1 MIKGIV
7 KKIVGSRHGREVRRL
22 APLVGRI
29 NAQCAALA
37 EISEEALRAKTD
49 EFRERVGESVQEIMA
64 EIEATRERKRTS
76 ADPDERE
83 TLGLEIGKLEERC
96 REALAEAMEEILP
109 EAFAVVKEACRR
121 LVGRQVR
128 VTGQLLEWDMVPYDV
143 QLIGAVQLHRGQVAE
158 MATGEGKTL
167 VATMPLYLNALA
179 GRGAHLVTVN
189 SYLAQRDAEWM
200 GAIYGLL
207 GLTVGCI
214 DLHEP
219 GSPERR
225 AAYNA
230 DITYGTNNEFGFD
243 YLRDNMVHSMEQ
255 RVQRRHYYAIIDEVD
270 SILVDEARTPLIIS
284 GPVSRDTST
293 PFKQM
298 APVVGAL
305 FRKQSRTVGAMIAES
320 EKFLGEEGEEL
331 RYEAGEKLL
340 AAKRGAPKNKRLMKL
355 FADQPAVVKLV
366 EKVEGDYMRDKRLH
380 EIDEMLFFAMD
391 EKGSNVHLSDKGLD
405 ELSPGD
411 PDAFVVPDLSE
422 VMGRIQED
430 EELSLEERRN
440 RIAELEAEYADKS
453 QQIHVIHQLLKAYTL
468 FHKDERYIIGDDGAI
483 VIVDEFTGRQM
494 PGRRWSDGLHQ
505 AVEAKE
511 GVEVKGETQTLATIT
526 IQNYFRMYD
535 KLAGMTGTAET
546 EETEFHQIYGLDVA
560 VIPTNR
566 AIARDDRD
574 DLVFRTKREKYV
586 AIMDEIERLNR
597 LELPVLVGTTN
608 VEVSETLSRMLR
620 RRGLAHNVL
629 NAKQHKRE
637 SEVVAEAGRAG
648 AVTIATNMA
657 GRGTDIKLGPG
668 VTEPRTMAWVRERE
682 MEPEEVATTDPN
694 RWEELDGKP
703 DDHVVEDGG
712 LHILGSE
719 RHEARR
725 IDRQLR
731 GRAGRQGDPGASQF
745 FLSLEDDLMRLFGGM
760 ERIAKAMDRM
770 GAEEG
775 EVITHPL
782 VTRSIGRA
790 QKRVEGN
797 NFEARKR
804 LLDYDDVMNQ
814 QREVIYDLRLFALEG
829 GEDLRS
835 ELWEMIRH
843 TMEAAFASH
852 LPESGLE
859 EGIDVAG
866 LRQQMLLDL
875 HTALPPLENED
886 AQEELERRAVLEAA
900 EKAVRESF
908 DRKIESF
915 GELRERVMGFVMLST
930 IDSKWKD
937 HLYDLDHLKAS
948 IGFRGWGQKDPLV
961 EYKKEAYEMFVGL
974 MDDIRRTVT
983 QNFFRVRLEQRPVM
997 RHPTA
1002 GQQRRLSYSGPSE
1015 TPGQGAVARG
1025 RRGVGSA
1032 GRGRPAGD
1040 GGPGADGGGRDG
1052 RKEPEPLVRRTVRV
1066 DSLGMA
1072 VPGTPVSGGREGAL
1086 EGRDGFGV
1094 GAGNGDTGP
1103 DVRRLATNRGGSRS
1117 RAPVKAAKAPGRNE
1131 PCPCGSGRKYKKCH
1145 GALG

>member
-1 MIKGIV
+1 MIKGII
-7 KKIVGSRHGREVRRL
+7 KRIAGSRHGREVRRL
-22 APLVGRI
+22 GPLVKKI
-29 NAQCAALA
+29 NEIHAGLASLSDEALSARTDAFRTTIARRTEDTLA
-37 EISEEALRAKTD
+37 EIESIRA
-49 EFRERVGESVQEIMA
+49 
-64 EIEATRERKRTS
+64 RKRVA
-76 ADPDERE
+76 ADPHERE
-83 TLGLEIGKLEERC
+83 DLSVEIGKLEEKYRG
-96 REALAEAMEEILP
+96 ESAEVLEEILP

-121 LVGRQVR
+121 LVGREVT
-128 VTGQLLEWDMVPYDV
+128 VTGHKLVWDMIPYDV
-143 QLIGAVQLHRGQVAE
+143 QLIGAVQLHRGRAAE

-167 VATMPLYLNALA
+167 VATMPLYLNALV

-200 GAIYGLL
+200 GAIYKLL
-207 GLTVGCI
+207 GLTVDCI

-243 YLRDNMVHSMEQ
+243 YLRDNMVHTLDQ
-255 RVQRRHYYAIIDEVD
+255 RVQRGHNYAIIDEVD
-270 SILVDEARTPLIIS
+270 SILIDEARTPLIIS

-298 APVVGAL
+298 APAVGAL
-305 FRKQSRTVGAMIAES
+305 YRKQTRKVNRLVAEAVREIES
-320 EKFLGEEGEEL
+320 EEGDE
-331 RYEAGEKLL
+331 YVAGEKLL
-340 AAKRGAPKNKRLMKL
+340 AAKRGGPKNKRLMKI
-355 FADQPAVVKLV
+355 FADRPSAVKLV
-366 EKVEGDYMRDKRLH
+366 EKVEADYMREKRLH
-380 EIDEMLFFAMD
+380 EVDEMLLFAMD
-391 EKGSNVHLSDKGLD
+391 EKGSNVHLSDAGLD

-411 PDAFVVPDLSE
+411 PRAFVVPDLSE
-422 VMGRIQED
+422 AMGAIQDD
-430 EELSLEERRN
+430 EALSVEEKRDR
-440 RIAELEAEYADKS
+440 ASELEARYAEKS
-453 QQIHVIHQLLKAYTL
+453 QRIHVIHQLLKAYTL
-468 FHKDERYIIGDDGAI
+468 FHKDERYIIGENGAI

-511 GVEVKGETQTLATIT
+511 GVEIRGETQTLATIT
-526 IQNYFRMYD
+526 IQNYFRMYE

-546 EETEFHQIYGLDVA
+546 EETEFHQIYSLDVS

-566 AIARDDRD
+566 PVARDDRD
-574 DLVFRTKREKYV
+574 DLIFRTKREKYA

-597 LELPVLVGTTN
+597 LRLPVLVGTTN

-620 RRGLAHNVL
+620 RRGIAHNVL
-629 NAKQHKRE
+629 NAKQHRRE
-637 SEVVAEAGRAG
+637 SEIVAEAGQPG

-657 GRGTDIKLGPG
+657 GRGTDIKLGPA
-668 VTEPRTMAWVRERE
+668 VTDARTVEWARERGLE
-682 MEPEEVATTDPN
+682 LESLAATDPT
-694 RWEELDGKP
+694 RYEELEDKP
-703 DDHVVEDGG
+703 GDHVIEIGG

-775 EVITHPL
+775 EVITHAL

-829 GEDLRS
+829 GEDLKG
-835 ELWEMIRH
+835 EIWEMIHH
-843 TMEAAFASH
+843 TMEGVFGDH
-852 LPESGLE
+852 LPESELA
-859 EGIDVAG
+859 EGIEVEG
-866 LRQQMLLDL
+866 LRQRMLLDL
-875 HTALPPLENED
+875 HTVLPALED
-886 AQEELERRAVLEAA
+886 EDDPEELDREEVLRAA
-900 EKAVRESF
+900 EDAVRESF
-908 DRKIESF
+908 ERKVRTF
-915 GELRERVMGFVMLST
+915 GEHGERVMSFVLLSI
-930 IDSKWKD
+930 IDGKWKD

-974 MDDIRRTVT
+974 MDDLRRTVT
-983 QNFFRVRLEQRPVM
+983 RQFFRVRLEQRPAM
-997 RHPTA
+997 RL
-1002 GQQRRLSYSGPSE
+1002 QRQRRLSYSGPADTAGGGVRAPAE
-1015 TPGQGAVARG
+1015 PDPGGAARPRRPGRPEVDSTGVAASARSGAVAGPARIGPRG
-1025 RRGVGSA
+1025 PG
-1032 GRGRPAGD
+1032 PAG
-1040 GGPGADGGGRDG
+1040 GGD
-1052 RKEPEPLVRRTVRV
+1052 
-1066 DSLGMA
+1066 
-1072 VPGTPVSGGREGAL
+1072 
-1086 EGRDGFGV
+1086 V
-1094 GAGNGDTGP
+1094 G
-1103 DVRRLATNRGGSRS
+1103 RLATNRGEARPKV
-1117 RAPVKAAKAPGRNE
+1117 PVTVAKAPGRNA
-1131 PCPCGSGRKYKKCH
+1131 PCPCGSGKKYKKCH
-1145 GALG
+1145 GSPA